1 MPNTYKGKIGSM
13 REELEVGAQQLETS
27 ITRGRQASSALAMI
41 YNAVA
46 LVRIR
51 ISSQPLVEETYNASA
66 SGGVKK
72 GEPFPT
78 SPNEI
83 AKKTIEEIG
92 NISLALVRL
101 AKDLSEVYREVD
113 LAEQALA
120 EHKAA
125 KRVSVQ
131 ALETDALERL
141 QASFDEIEAA
151 LQDTLLTEADD
162 IIAACERAVAS
173 PHRPDT
179 EPLQLEAYDPPPS
192 TELVGSGLEAT
203 GETSDSDTSGE
214 SEKDTGRDS
223 PATEP
228 NTPAPSKQGKS
239 IHQSP
244 TTASASPKRAKVPT
258 GTPTRTRVPAARHPA
273 GAPGASKR

>member
-1 MPNTYKGKIGSM
+1 MPNTYKSKIGSM
-13 REELEVGAQQLETS
+13 REELEIGAQQLETS

-51 ISSQPLVEETYNASA
+51 ISSQPLVEETYSASA

-92 NISLALVRL
+92 NISFALVRL

-113 LAEQALA
+113 LTEQALA

-173 PHRPDT
+173 PHRPDIG
-179 EPLQLEAYDPPPS
+179 PPQSEACNPPPS
-192 TELVGSGLEAT
+192 IEPAGSRPEAT
-203 GETSDSDTSGE
+203 GETSGNDTSDE
-214 SEKDTGRDS
+214 SEGDTGRDS
-223 PATEP
+223 PTAEP
-228 NTPAPSKQGKS
+228 NAPALSKQGKS
-239 IHQSP
+239 THQSP
-244 TTASASPKRAKVPT
+244 TTVAAGPKRAKVPA
-258 GTPTRTRVPAARHPA
+258 GTPTRTRAPAARHPA
-273 GAPGASKR
+273 GAPGAAKR